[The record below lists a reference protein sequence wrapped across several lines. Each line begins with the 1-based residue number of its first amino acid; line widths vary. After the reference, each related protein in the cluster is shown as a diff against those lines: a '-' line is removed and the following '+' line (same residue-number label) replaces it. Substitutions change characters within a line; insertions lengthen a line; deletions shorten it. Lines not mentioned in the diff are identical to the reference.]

1 MARTKRHSDVS
12 TRSQRRSR
20 ARPAN
25 LVAVAI
31 GILAIALGVWA
42 LIKTGIN
49 TDHIFTPSK
58 EVLGLPHT
66 PPLALGEI
74 AFGIL
79 LLIASVLG
87 RFGAFLVALLGVLAV
102 ACGVIVV
109 SDYRSARVDRWTAAN
124 HDNGWLA
131 ILIGVVLVLSAVLPL
146 FVSARAKRT
155 RQTIPAAEPLLAD
168 SADEQSR
175 TAAPAESRSDHDAE
189 SADSRPQVEVPEHER
204 PSAATGMRTGDGP
217 TPAQPNSEQTGTTGP
232 GSTQNKNDSA

>member
-1 MARTKRHSDVS
+1 MDRTKHKDVS
-12 TRSQRRSR
+12 TRSQRRR
-20 ARPAN
+20 ARHAN
-25 LVAVAI
+25 IVAAVI

-42 LIKTGIN
+42 LIKTGLN
-49 TDHIFTPSK
+49 TDHFFTPSK

-102 ACGVIVV
+102 VCGVVVV
-109 SDYRSARVDRWTAAN
+109 SDYRSARVARWTAAS

-155 RQTIPAAEPLLAD
+155 RQTIPSAEPSRAD
-168 SADEQSR
+168 TAHEQS
-175 TAAPAESRSDHDAE
+175 ASALPGDSGSDHDAE
-189 SADSRPQVEVPEHER
+189 SAESRPDVAVPDHDR
-204 PSAATGMRTGDGP
+204 PAAAMRTGD
-217 TPAQPNSEQTGTTGP
+217 ARTTSRP
-232 GSTQNKNDSA
+232 